1 MIFEPYVVLG
11 AGDKM
16 SVIIRR
22 MRRSDAERT
31 TRAPVWQTDWTSAYI
46 ETSPYEKY
54 AVETADGE
62 LIALGMYEALE
73 SALVVR
79 VVYMESQP
87 ESNPTLAGAKRKYSG
102 IGKLMIAYGIK
113 LSIDHGFGGDVIL
126 EAKTDALA
134 THYREDFG
142 GIEPPVFDGGAPRFL
157 IQGEAAKH
165 IFFGYLK

>member
-1 MIFEPYVVLG
+1 M
-11 AGDKM
+11 
-16 SVIIRR
+16 
-22 MRRSDAERT
+22 
-31 TRAPVWQTDWTSAYI
+31 
-46 ETSPYEKY
+46 
-54 AVETADGE
+54 ETADGE
-62 LIALGMYEALE
+62 LIALGMYEVLE
-73 SALVVR
+73 RALVVR

-134 THYREDFG
+134 AHYQADFG
-142 GIEPPVFDGGAPRFL
+142 GIELPSFDGGAPRFL

-165 IFFGYLK
+165 IFFSYLK

>member
-1 MIFEPYVVLG
+1 MIFEPYIELKD
-11 AGDKM
+11 GDKI
-16 SVIIRR
+16 SVIIR
-22 MRRSDAERT
+22 MMQQSDAERT
-31 TRAPVWQTDWTSAYI
+31 KRKPSEYI
-46 ETSPYEKY
+46 ETSLYEKY

-62 LIALGMYEALE
+62 LIALGMYEVLE
-73 SALVVR
+73 RALVVR

-134 THYREDFG
+134 AHYQDDFG
-142 GIEPPVFDGGAPRFL
+142 GIELPSFDGGAPRFL

-165 IFFGYLK
+165 IFFSYLK